1 MTTEVRKMKHDA
13 YNREECVIVPPV
25 DIYENEN
32 EYVLKADMPG
42 VEKENLEVSL
52 NNNEL
57 TVNGTVDGT
66 DANGVEPK
74 YREFLLHNFH
84 RAFQVSEAVNA
95 NAIRANLD
103 NGVLTITLPKSEAVK
118 PKKIQITVEH

>member
-1 MTTEVRKMKHDA
+1 MTTEVRKMKHDE

-42 VEKENLEVSL
+42 VAKENLEIAL
-52 NNNEL
+52 NNSEL
-57 TVNGTVDGT
+57 TLDGKIDGSAGNGD
-66 DANGVEPK
+66 EPK
-74 YREFLLHNFH
+74 YREFTQYNYH
-84 RAFQVSEAVNA
+84 RSFQVSGAVDA
-95 NAIRANLD
+95 NRISANLD

-118 PKKIQITVEH
+118 PKKIQIAVEH

>member
-1 MTTEVRKMKHDA
+1 MTTEVRKLKNDA

-42 VEKENLEVSL
+42 VAKENLEIAL

-57 TVNGTVDGT
+57 TINGTIDRSAGS
-66 DANGVEPK
+66 DEEPK
-74 YREFLLHNFH
+74 YREFTMCNFH
-84 RAFQVSEAVNA
+84 RAFQVSEAVDA
-95 NAIRANLD
+95 NAISANLD

-118 PKKIQITVEH
+118 PKKIQIAVEH